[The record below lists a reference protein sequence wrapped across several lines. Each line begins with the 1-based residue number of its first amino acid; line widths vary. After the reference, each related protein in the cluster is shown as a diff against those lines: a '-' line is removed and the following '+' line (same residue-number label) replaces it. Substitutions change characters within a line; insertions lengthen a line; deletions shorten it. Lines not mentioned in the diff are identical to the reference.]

1 MINATTSN
9 IANTTLYRF
18 GTGQP
23 CAPGATQLVT
33 CAYGDQIST
42 SYATPSVCDNNN
54 SSDYSVEI
62 VSWTVQNVGGKGSMA
77 VTVKNT
83 GSKEIYPAVSI
94 LFATQG

>member
-18 GTGQP
+18 GNGQP
-23 CAPGATQLVT
+23 CQPGHKQVIT

-54 SSDYSVEI
+54 SANYSVKI
-62 VSWTVQNVGGKGSMA
+62 VDWTVQNVAGKGSMV
-77 VTVKNT
+77 VTVENT
-83 GSKEIYPAVSI
+83 GSTEIYPAVSI

>member
-1 MINATTSN
+1 MINATSTN

-18 GTGQP
+18 GNGQKLKSGESQTIV
-23 CAPGATQLVT
+23 CE
-33 CAYGDQIST
+33 YGDQIST

-54 SSDYSVEI
+54 SSNYSVEI
-62 VSWTVQNVGGKGSMA
+62 VSWTVQNVDGKGSMV

-83 GSKEIYPAVSI
+83 GSTDIYPAVSI

>member
-23 CAPGATQLVT
+23 CKPGDTQVIT

-54 SSDYSVEI
+54 SANYSAEV
-62 VSWTVQNVGGKGSMA
+62 VSWTVKNVSGKGSMV

-83 GSKEIYPAVSI
+83 GSTEIYPAVSI